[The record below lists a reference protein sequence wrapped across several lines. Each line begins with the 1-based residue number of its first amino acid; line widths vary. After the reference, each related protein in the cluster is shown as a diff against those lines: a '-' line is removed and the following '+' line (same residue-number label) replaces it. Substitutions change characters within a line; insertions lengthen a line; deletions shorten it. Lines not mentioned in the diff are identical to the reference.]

1 MRFTIT
7 LFRGILPAALLLTS
21 LALSSCGKDCDP
33 RPKHKKECDKD
44 KDNSTTTST
53 TKPGGA
59 S

>member
-1 MRFTIT
+1 MHTTAT
-7 LFRGILPAALLLTS
+7 LFRRFLPALLLTG
-21 LALSSCGKDCDP
+21 LALSSCGRKDCDP

-44 KDNSTTTST
+44 TNTTTST